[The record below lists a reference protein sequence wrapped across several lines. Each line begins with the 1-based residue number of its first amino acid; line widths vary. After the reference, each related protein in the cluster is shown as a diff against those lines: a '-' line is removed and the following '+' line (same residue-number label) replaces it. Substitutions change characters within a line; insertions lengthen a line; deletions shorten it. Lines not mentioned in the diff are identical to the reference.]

1 MKGKVLMIGIQNT
14 KGRELYILKKELEKK
29 GIDTQIVNYTKGKV
43 LMVGAL
49 DTKGQEFKFLKEE
62 LEERE
67 IDVLLMDVGIL
78 GKPFIKADI
87 SREEVAIAGGSNLE
101 ELISK
106 SDRGKSMEI
115 MEKGVATITK
125 RLHSEGK
132 ISGIMGMG
140 GTAGTG
146 LASSA
151 MKVVPLGIPKLII
164 STVASGDT
172 SIYVG
177 ERDITMMY
185 SVTDII
191 GLNKI
196 SKTIISN
203 GAAAIAGMV
212 KGREIIKDIEENPL
226 VLSTMMGVT
235 TDCVSVARDK
245 LKGKGYDLVAFH
257 AVGSGGRAMESIIE
271 EDQENLVKGVLDIT
285 TTEIMNTLV
294 GGICSA
300 GPGRL
305 ETAGKRGILQVV
317 TCGALDFVNFLPD
330 SIPEKFRGR
339 KFHLHNPQTILMR
352 TNKEENIKAGQIIAE
367 KLNRSKGPVAFF
379 ITLKGFS
386 ALDAEGKVF
395 YDKEVDRAFIQSLEE
410 NISSNV
416 ELIKCDN
423 HINDEEFATKM
434 VGYLLK
440 MISNPKTV

>member
-1 MKGKVLMIGIQNT
+1 MKGKVLMIGIRDA
-14 KGRELYILKKELEKK
+14 KGRELYILKKELEEK
-29 GIDTQIVNYTKGKV
+29 GIDVQLISYTRGEV
-43 LMVGAL
+43 LMIGAL

-67 IDVLLMDVGIL
+67 INVLLMDVGIL
-78 GKPFIKADI
+78 GSPFIKADI
-87 SREEVAIAGGSNLE
+87 SREDVAVAGGSKLD
-101 ELISK
+101 ELISNG
-106 SDRGKSMEI
+106 DRGKAMEI
-115 MEKGVATITK
+115 MGKGVAVITK
-125 RLHSEGK
+125 RLYSEGK
-132 ISGIMGMG
+132 ISGIIGMG

-177 ERDITMMY
+177 EKDITMMY
-185 SVTDII
+185 SVSDIL

-196 SKTIISN
+196 SRTIISN
-203 GAAAIAGMV
+203 GAAAMVGMV
-212 KGREIIKDIEENPL
+212 KSREIIKDTEANPL

-235 TDCVSVARDK
+235 TDCVSVARNK

-257 AVGSGGRAMESIIE
+257 AVGSGGRAMESIIK

-285 TTEIMNTLV
+285 TTELMNTLV

-300 GPGRL
+300 GPDRL
-305 ETAGKRGILQVV
+305 ETAGKIGIPQVV

-379 ITLKGFS
+379 IPLKGFS
-386 ALDAEGKVF
+386 AMDVEGKDF
-395 YDKEVDRAFIQSLEE
+395 YDPEIDNAFIKSLEE
-410 NISSNV
+410 NLSSSV
-416 ELIKCDN
+416 ELFKCNN
-423 HINDEEFATKM
+423 HVNDKEFAYKL
-434 VGYLLK
+434 VDHLLK
-440 MISNPKTV
+440 IISNHETA